1 MDAIQDLCAVKSAPG
16 LLNCLPVLRQNH
28 LTQVSLHRC
37 RARVFDS
44 RFILGQE
51 LIIFV
56 KMSFVRSSAKV
67 NAMNDNLMAEKIT
80 IRC

>member
-28 LTQVSLHRC
+28 LTQVPLHRC
-37 RARVFDS
+37 CARVFD
-44 RFILGQE
+44 LGQE

-56 KMSFVRSSAKV
+56 KMCFVRSSAKS
-67 NAMNDNLMAEKIT
+67 MP
-80 IRC
+80 